1 MLNLFGFENLRT
13 ILGVGI
19 AIPFTTALPR
29 GDPAGARAQSQ
40 ASTSLLSITSG
51 KVRKSTEPQNLP

>member
-29 GDPAGARAQSQ
+29 GDPAGA
-40 ASTSLLSITSG
+40 
-51 KVRKSTEPQNLP
+51 